1 MSRRRVAIV
10 TGASSGI
17 GWALTERAVRAG
29 WNVFAVGRRG
39 ERLDELTHLL
49 EGATGKLAILALD
62 LRSPGAASEIVSAA
76 LERFGRLD
84 VLVNNAGGV
93 AVGKIAEQSDEALRE
108 QMETH
113 VIVPLA
119 LTREALPALR
129 ASKGQVFYVGSGV
142 ARIPVGSLGA
152 YPPAKA
158 AVRNMVRVARNELR
172 HDGIAVTYVDPGA
185 VATEFMTR
193 AGFSG
198 PPQGIAASP
207 YDVARKIFAAFE
219 TRQAVVNAVPW
230 QTFFVAIGE
239 ALPSLTDFVLQ
250 RAPGIVGV
258 EVLPA
263 VPAPK
268 VLPPVVEEA
277 HIAAEFPPALQTPP
291 ADEPVANV
299 PVANVVEVP
308 VSDVV
313 EVPVADVPAAVG
325 VDVSEGEYLPPDNDE
340 VAHLGR
346 SGESAFEL
354 ALAPLEGRMHKMNLT
369 NEVIARLL
377 VVGNELQPADVALGW
392 AGMPNKHERA
402 LTHQVL
408 DALADSGFLERIADE
423 RYRVLRGLS

>member
-39 ERLDELTHLL
+39 ERLGDLARLL
-49 EGATGKLAILALD
+49 DGATGKLATLARD
-62 LRSPGAASEIVSAA
+62 LRTPGAASEIVSAA

-93 AVGKIAEQSDEALRE
+93 AVGPIAEQSDEALRE

-142 ARIPVGSLGA
+142 ARIPIGSLGA

-230 QTFFVAIGE
+230 QTLFVAIGE
-239 ALPSLTDFVLQ
+239 ALPALTDFVLQ
-250 RAPGIVGV
+250 RAPGIVGL
-258 EVLPA
+258 EALPA
-263 VPAPK
+263 PAMQEVVPALPEEAAA
-268 VLPPVVEEA
+268 VAELPPAAPAPPVEEP
-277 HIAAEFPPALQTPP
+277 AA
-291 ADEPVANV
+291 
-299 PVANVVEVP
+299 
-308 VSDVV
+308 
-313 EVPVADVPAAVG
+313 EVPVAAT
-325 VDVSEGEYLPPDNDE
+325 VDVSEGEYLPPESEE
-340 VAHLGR
+340 VAHLER
-346 SGESAFEL
+346 PGESTFEL

-369 NEVIARLL
+369 SEVVARLL
-377 VVGNELQPADVALGW
+377 VVGNELEPADVALGW
-392 AGMPNKHERA
+392 AGMPNKNERA

-408 DALADSGFLERIADE
+408 DALADSGFLQRVADE
-423 RYRVLRGLS
+423 KYLVLRAAS